1 MKTEIIENTY
11 QFLLNGEWRESL
23 SGKTIENLS
32 PSDNTPVGG
41 VQAMT
46 ENEVDI
52 AVTGAKAAQKDWA
65 KLSTSV
71 RAELL
76 YAWADQLIEMKE
88 EIAETIMKEVGKGYS
103 SAEKEVV
110 RTADFIKYTAEEGKR
125 IQGELINGGSFD
137 AGSANKLAMVQKE
150 PLGVILAISPFNY
163 PVNLSAAKIA
173 PALITGN
180 AVVFKP
186 ATQGAISGTLM
197 IRALDKAGLPSGL
210 VNLVTGKGSEIG
222 DYLTTHPSIDLI
234 NFTGGTETGEY
245 ISKKASMIP
254 VILELGGKDPAIV
267 LNDADLDKTAE
278 DIVAGGFSYSG
289 QRCTAIKRVL
299 VLDEVADALVN
310 KLKDKVE
317 ALKVGTP
324 EDNAVVTP
332 LINEEAA
339 DFVKQL
345 VDDAIDKGAT
355 SLTEI
360 KYEGNLVYPALL
372 DNVTLDMAVAWEE
385 PFGPVLPIIRVQN
398 IDEAITISNKSK
410 YGLQASIFT
419 ESAEKAIHIG
429 NELEVGSVQINGK
442 TERGPDHFPFLGV
455 KKSGLGVQGI
465 RKSIES
471 VTREKVI
478 VLNLKQG

>member
-1 MKTEIIENTY
+1 MKAEMIANTY

-23 SGKTIENLS
+23 SGKTIENQS
-32 PSDNTPVGG
+32 PSDNTPVGS

-46 ENEVDI
+46 ENEVNL

-65 KLSTSV
+65 NLSFSE

-76 YAWADQLIEMKE
+76 YAWADQLLEMKE

-125 IQGELINGGSFD
+125 IHGELINGGSFN
-137 AGSANKLAMVQKE
+137 AGSANKLAMVQRE

-173 PALITGN
+173 PALIAGN

-197 IRALDKAGLPSGL
+197 VRALDKAGLPSGL

-234 NFTGGTETGEY
+234 NFTGGSETGEY

-267 LNDADLDKTAE
+267 LNDADLEKAAG
-278 DIVAGGFSYSG
+278 DIVGGGFSYSG

-299 VLDEVADALVN
+299 VLDEVADALVD
-310 KLKDKVE
+310 KLKDKIK
-317 ALKVGTP
+317 ALEVGMP
-324 EDNAVVTP
+324 EDNATVTP
-332 LINEEAA
+332 LINEKAA
-339 DFVKQL
+339 DFVQQL
-345 VDDAIDKGAT
+345 VDDAVGKGAT
-355 SLTEI
+355 PLTDI
-360 KYEGNLVYPALL
+360 RREGNLVYPVLL
-372 DNVTLDMAVAWEE
+372 DNVTVDMTVAWEE

-398 IDEAITISNKSK
+398 IEEAVIIANESE
-410 YGLQASIFT
+410 YGLQASVFT
-419 ESAEKAIHIG
+419 KNVEQAIRIG
-429 NELEVGSVQINGK
+429 SELEVGSVQINGK

-455 KKSGLGVQGI
+455 KNSGLGAQGI

-471 VTREKVI
+471 VTREKVT
-478 VLNLKQG
+478 VLNMS